1 MKNTSAP
8 AIRLTPRGRMVMAA
22 AAAITLIGAMSAIG
36 NVQAGASD
44 SRNPQVV
51 VVQPGESL
59 WTIAQDVAPQADP
72 RATVVELK
80 RLNGLT
86 SSVVQVGQALVVS

>member
-1 MKNTSAP
+1 MNHPNVSSP
-8 AIRLTPRGRMVMAA
+8 RLTRRGRLVVLTAA
-22 AAAITLIGAMSAIG
+22 ALGLIGAMSAIG

-44 SRNPQVV
+44 NQPSQIV

-59 WTIAQDVAPQADP
+59 WTIAQTVAPQSDP
-72 RATVVELK
+72 RAIVAELK
-80 RLNGLT
+80 RRNGLT